1 MTIKHAEFLLLVAMV
16 TSAAVVELREHTL
29 TPAPQQ
35 ATHTATCNAMQQG
48 IAPAGCGLKRDD
60 ERRVDGAEHRRHDG
74 PGIWV

>member
-35 ATHTATCNAMQQG
+35 ATQPATCRAMQQG
-48 IAPAGCGLKRDD
+48 IAPAGCEVKRSD
-60 ERRVDGAEHRRHDG
+60 ERRVDGTQHLRHDE